1 MGLSHHSHLTLS
13 SLPPHSLITLTW
25 GLSHHSPPHQ
35 TLHPLS
41 TMKIA
46 AILLSVLLTTV
57 LAADTKTD
65 TKGLACDICMDV
77 IGDLDNF
84 LTDDT
89 TQEEIL
95 NFVKELCHLLGQLLG
110 ENFENQCN
118 AMFDENLPAI
128 IDAIVDD
135 SLDPNEIC
143 TMITACP

>member
-1 MGLSHHSHLTLS
+1 MGTRPSCLHSFISS
-13 SLPPHSLITLTW
+13 SLF
-25 GLSHHSPPHQ
+25 
-35 TLHPLS
+35 
-41 TMKIA
+41 TMKAVIIFVA
-46 AILLSVLLTTV
+46 L
-57 LAADTKTD
+57 LAAATATKTKLD

-95 NFVKELCHLLGQLLG
+95 SFVKELCQILG

-128 IDAIVDD
+128 IDAIVNDNMNPTEVLHID
-135 SLDPNEIC
+135 HCLSMKEKSEGGV
-143 TMITACP
+143 

>member
-1 MGLSHHSHLTLS
+1 MGLSHHSHHLTLP
-13 SLPPHSLITLTW
+13 SL
-25 GLSHHSPPHQ
+25 SPPSNS
-35 TLHPLS
+35 PS
-41 TMKIA
+41 T
-46 AILLSVLLTTV
+46 LLSVLLTTV

-128 IDAIVDD
+128 IDAIVND
-135 SLDPNEIC
+135 N
-143 TMITACP
+143 

>member
-1 MGLSHHSHLTLS
+1 
-13 SLPPHSLITLTW
+13 
-25 GLSHHSPPHQ
+25 
-35 TLHPLS
+35 
-41 TMKIA
+41 MKAVIIFVA
-46 AILLSVLLTTV
+46 LLATA
-57 LAADTKTD
+57 LAANTKLD

-95 NFVKELCHLLGQLLG
+95 SFVKELCHLLGQILG

-128 IDAIVDD
+128 IDAIVNDNMN
-135 SLDPNEIC
+135 PTEVC
-143 TMITACP
+143 TLITACP